1 MSMYFGGTI
10 VGARSK
16 EGVVLAADQRM
27 SYGYFVASRNARK
40 IYEVNNRVAIAF
52 AGLVGDMGGLMRFL
66 ETDLKTYSLTTGVEP
81 SVYMVAKR
89 LSIVLYSYKIMP
101 FIVEALVGGADPD
114 GKPRL
119 YALDSLGSVTEE
131 DFASAG
137 SGATL
142 AYGYLEANYRED
154 LGLDEL
160 EKLVEEAMM
169 IVLRRDASTG
179 DGVRIVSI
187 GPKGVV
193 RRKTLRLRITEA
205 SE

>member
-40 IYEVNNRVAIAF
+40 IYEINGRVAIAF
-52 AGLVGDMGGLMRFL
+52 AGLVGDMGGLIRFL
-66 ETDLKTYSLTTGVEP
+66 ETDLRTYSLSTGVEP
-81 SVYMVAKR
+81 TVFMVAKR
-89 LSIVLYSYKIMP
+89 LSLILYSYKIMP
-101 FIVEALVGGADPD
+101 FIVEALVGGVDPN
-114 GKPRL
+114 GNPRL

-142 AYGYLEANYRED
+142 AYGYLEANYD
-154 LGLDEL
+154 KSMSLGEL
-160 EKLVEEAMM
+160 EKLVEEAMK

-179 DGVRIVSI
+179 DGIQIIVI
-187 GPKGVV
+187 GPKGIV
-193 RRKTLRLRITEA
+193 RRRTLRLRLTEA
-205 SE
+205 ME

>member
-16 EGVVLAADQRM
+16 AGVVLAADQRM

-40 IYEVNNRVAIAF
+40 IYEINNRVAIAF
-52 AGLVGDMGGLMRFL
+52 AGLVGDMGGLIRYL
-66 ETDLKTYSLTTGVEP
+66 ETDLRTYSLSTGVEP

-89 LSIVLYSYKIMP
+89 LSLILYSYKIMP
-101 FIVEALVGGADPD
+101 FIVEALVGGVDPD

-142 AYGYLEANYRED
+142 AYGYLEANYDENM
-154 LGLDEL
+154 GLDAL
-160 EKLVEEAMM
+160 EKLVEEAMK

-179 DGVRIVSI
+179 DGVQILVI
-187 GPKGVV
+187 GPEGIVK
-193 RRKTLRLRITEA
+193 RRMLRLKLTEA